1 MSEMQPIYPDHEE
14 MTYRRCARALAGE
27 VTLTKDEAQYLER
40 VQGFLGQEFWSRLL
54 SALVR
59 KPFPVAEAERHWNGL
74 LAHRDAL
81 NEALQRPVGLDVAAL
96 DYFKNIVGLL
106 GEVVVMEAET
116 LLDLV
121 QDALRDDLTDLYD
134 RGTMM
139 SLLRRMLEQA
149 DRYHHFVAVVL
160 LDLDHFKQV
169 NDTKGH
175 LFGDYVLQEL
185 ACLLRRA
192 VRRWDRA
199 ARYGGEEFALLLPET
214 NARQAFELAERLR
227 KQVEQ
232 YPFRLAADEDPLSI
246 TISAGIAAYPQHA
259 EQLTELFDRA
269 DEALYHAKAEG
280 RNRVCIWGEDF
291 PPDRRG
297 GAA

>member
-1 MSEMQPIYPDHEE
+1 MAEMRPIYPDREE

-27 VTLTKDEAQYLER
+27 VALTPEEAQYLER
-40 VQGFLGQEFWSRLL
+40 LQRFLGQEFWSRLL

-59 KPFPVAEAERHWNGL
+59 KPFPVSEAQQLWNGL

-81 NEALQRPVGLDVAAL
+81 NGALQRPVGLDVAAL

-106 GEVVVMEAET
+106 GDVVVMEAEA
-116 LLDLV
+116 LLELV

-139 SLLRRMLEQA
+139 SLLQRMLEQA

-185 ACLLRRA
+185 ACLLRRS
-192 VRRWDRA
+192 VRRWDRV

-214 NARQAFELAERLR
+214 NAQQAFELAERLR
-227 KQVEQ
+227 QQVQ
-232 YPFRLAADEDPLSI
+232 QHPFQLAEDEAPIFL

-259 EQLTELFDRA
+259 EQLVELIGRA
-269 DEALYHAKAEG
+269 DEALYRAKSEG
-280 RNRVCIWGEDF
+280 RNRVCIWEGNVPE
-291 PPDRRG
+291 G
-297 GAA
+297 H